1 MKLNLTGYLL
11 RGMYR
16 FLRLSILA
24 FLVTVGLDDK
34 LTFANDQDWAR
45 WRGPNGNGVAADN
58 ERPPIRWDEG
68 KRENIVWR
76 SPVPGKGHA
85 SPIVVGNRILLAT
98 ADKAASTQSV
108 LCYDRQT
115 GAPIWQTVVNDQEID
130 YPIHP
135 NNSYA
140 SSTVATDSKRVFVL
154 FNNRDAIHLTAL
166 SMTGEKLWERRVGL
180 FKARYKYGY
189 GTSPI
194 VHQGLVIVA
203 NVNDADPSITAYD
216 TASGELQWRIETDI
230 GTNYSTPVV
239 AKFDG
244 KAHLLLSGLKKLAAY
259 DPASGELLWQAPAR
273 WEVTCA
279 TVVWDDQRVYASGG
293 FPPPQTIAVKADGS
307 SELVWE
313 NNQKSYEQSM
323 LLYQDLLFTHAD
335 SGIVFCWRPRDGKEM
350 WKGRFKPGG
359 RVGQSASPVAANGH
373 VYITAENGETLV
385 LNPSGERMD
394 EVSRNRLGDEMF
406 ASLAICGNQIFARVA
421 SYEEGDRN
429 RRQEWLYCI
438 GETNQAP

>member
-1 MKLNLTGYLL
+1 MLKYKRFFRVLSFLAVLL
-11 RGMYR
+11 AAESNYQHAA
-16 FLRLSILA
+16 A
-24 FLVTVGLDDK
+24 F
-34 LTFANDQDWAR
+34 DQDWSR
-45 WRGPNGNGVAADN
+45 WRGPNGNGIAADN

-115 GAPIWQTVVNDQEID
+115 GAQIWQTVVNDQEID

-140 SSTVATDSKRVFVL
+140 SSTVATDGERVFVT
-154 FNNRDAIHLTAL
+154 FNNRDAIYLTAL
-166 SMTGEKLWERRVGL
+166 SMTGEKLWERRVGK

-194 VHQGLVIVA
+194 IHQGQVIVA
-203 NVNDADPSITAYD
+203 NINDADPSITAYD
-216 TASGELQWRIETDI
+216 PASGDLQWRSETDI

-239 AKFDG
+239 AEFDG
-244 KAHLLLSGLKKLAAY
+244 KPQLLLSGLKKLAAY
-259 DPASGELLWQAPAR
+259 DPASGELLWQSPAR

-279 TVVWDDQRVYASGG
+279 TVVWDDQNVYASGG

-307 SELVWE
+307 SEMVWE

-323 LLYQDLLFTHAD
+323 LLYQGLLFTHAD
-335 SGIVFCWRPRDGKEM
+335 SGIVFCWRPSDGKEM
-350 WKGRFKPGG
+350 WKGRFTPGG
-359 RVGQSASPVAANGH
+359 RVGQSASPVAANGY

-385 LNPSGERMD
+385 LKVDSGKMD
-394 EVSRNRLGDEMF
+394 VVARNRLGDEMF

-438 GETNQAP
+438 GE